1 MVSKR
6 PTVGRFNASIDGG
19 SRGNPGPAAWGVAVF
34 DDDGNC
40 VERHAGTVGRATN
53 NVAEYRGLIE
63 ALRLATEKQASEV
76 RLRSDSELIVRQLEG
91 RYKVKHPDLKP
102 LFAEAKQL
110 IAGFALFDIRHV
122 RREDNKESDALV
134 NQALDQLE
142 SDPENPQVR
151 IHEFR
156 GSSVG

>member
-6 PTVGRFNASIDGG
+6 STVERFNASFDGG

-34 DDDGNC
+34 DGEGC
-40 VERHAGTVGRATN
+40 CLERHAGTLGRATN
-53 NVAEYRGLIE
+53 NVAEYQGLLE
-63 ALRLATEKQASEV
+63 ALRLAGEKAASEV

-102 LFAEAKQL
+102 LFAAAKRL

-122 RREDNKESDALV
+122 RREDNKEADALV
-134 NQALDQLE
+134 NQALDQHE
-142 SDPENPQVR
+142 EHPQNQVR
-151 IHEFR
+151 IHEVC
-156 GSSVG
+156 GSTAG

>member
-6 PTVGRFNASIDGG
+6 STVERFNASIDGG

-34 DDDGNC
+34 DDDGKC
-40 VERHAGTVGRATN
+40 VERHAGTLGRATN

-63 ALRLATEKQASEV
+63 ALRLATGKQASEV
-76 RLRSDSELIVRQLEG
+76 RLRSDSELIVRQLGG
-91 RYKVKHPDLKP
+91 RYKVKHLDLKP
-102 LFAEAKQL
+102 LFAEAKRL

-151 IHEFR
+151 IHEFC
-156 GSSVG
+156 GSSAG